1 MTTDIANRI
10 RNRESFLLAADGNFV
25 GKLTTN
31 VYDQESICNQ
41 YGTYG
46 SQYSAMSI
54 WNQYSQYGSRY
65 ALYSVY
71 NQYTMSPPAIYLRGV
86 QVGYLTKN
94 TYKYKHIDPD
104 NILVWMKQH
113 NL

>member
-31 VYDQESICNQ
+31 IYDVESICNQ
-41 YGTYG
+41 YGVYG
-46 SQYSAMSI
+46 SRYSARSI
-54 WNQYSQYGSRY
+54 WNQYSQYGSQY
-65 ALYSVY
+65 ALYSAY
-71 NQYTMSPPAIYLRGV
+71 NQYTMSPPVIYLKGV
-86 QVGYLTKN
+86 KYGYLTKN
-94 TYKYKHIDPD
+94 TYKLNHVDPD
-104 NILVWMKQH
+104 YIVNWMRQN